1 MNDKVTR
8 EDPLRKVAMR
18 NQFYK
23 DGHRKAVV
31 ALFFSMV
38 VNIIMGS
45 LMVYIIT
52 HPPAPRYFATSKD
65 GRITPIVPLNK
76 PNSSDATV
84 QQWAAQAALAVFSFN
99 YVNYQ
104 QELQAASGFF
114 TANGWRQF
122 QNALKTSGTLDV
134 VLAKKMIVSARPT
147 GAPRMPVP
155 SQVLANGRYAWQIQ
169 IPIQVVLRN
178 QNTYNPLQY
187 LVTMVIMRVSTLNS
201 PSGIGIEQF
210 LVEESGTGVR

>member
-1 MNDKVTR
+1 MSEKMTN
-8 EDPLRKVAMR
+8 EDSLQRVALR
-18 NQFYK
+18 NQFYQ
-23 DGHRKAVV
+23 DGHKKAVV
-31 ALFFSMV
+31 ALLFSV
-38 VNIIMGS
+38 IVNIIMGS

-52 HPPAPRYFATSKD
+52 HPPAPQYFATSKD
-65 GRITPIVPLNK
+65 GRITPIVPLDK
-76 PNSSDATV
+76 PNATDATV
-84 QQWAAQAALAVFSFN
+84 QQWATQAALAVFSFN

-114 TANGWRQF
+114 TANGWKQF
-122 QNALKTSGTLDV
+122 QNALQTSGTLEV
-134 VLAKKMIVSARPT
+134 VLAKKMIVSSRPT

-169 IPIQVVLRN
+169 VPIQVILRN

-210 LVEESGTGVR
+210 LVEESGPGS